1 MEAAGAVAPVL
12 PRGAPKVPKP
22 IKHYRVSNEYSLS
35 PLAIDKVE
43 KPVPVPEKSP
53 PEDET
58 VGAPRPKLNP
68 VLEVCGCC
76 PKPNV

>member
-1 MEAAGAVAPVL
+1 MNIAFP
-12 PRGAPKVPKP
+12 
-22 IKHYRVSNEYSLS
+22 